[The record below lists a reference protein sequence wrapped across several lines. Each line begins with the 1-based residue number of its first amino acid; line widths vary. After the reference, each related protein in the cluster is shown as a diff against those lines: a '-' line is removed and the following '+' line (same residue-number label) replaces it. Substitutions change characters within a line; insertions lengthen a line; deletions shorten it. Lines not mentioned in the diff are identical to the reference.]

1 MIAVMEDGLGEV
13 RRDVREAAAGVTAR
27 FGRAEWL
34 ACARGGEPPLAMWEA
49 MASQGILGLG
59 VPEEFGG
66 SGGGITAAAAAV
78 EALAG
83 AGIPPIQFL
92 LTAFSRE
99 VVLQHGSDVQRKDVL
114 PATARGD
121 CWLAFAVTEPDA
133 GSNTFRTST
142 TATRSADGY
151 VLNGQKIFISG
162 ADEAHV
168 LVALVRTTPLTETDD
183 RRQGLS
189 LLLVDRA
196 APGVELRPMDVGIVA
211 PERQFEVFFT
221 DVEVPSTALIG
232 EEGAGFRYL
241 FDALNPERLLVS
253 AWAVGLG
260 DFVLEKAAAYARVR
274 APFGVPIG
282 SYQGV
287 QHKLAL
293 AKAHLDAARLM
304 LYHAAGIHDAGGS
317 AGTAANTAKLLSSR
331 AAVEAC
337 DAAIQTHG
345 GYGFTDE
352 YDVSTVW
359 PMVRLLE
366 VAPLNNEMILNF
378 LGEHVLR
385 LPKSY

>member
-1 MIAVMEDGLGEV
+1 MEEGLGEL

-34 ACARGGEPPLAMWEA
+34 ACARRGEPPRAMWEA
-49 MASQGILGLG
+49 MAGQGILGLG
-59 VPEEFGG
+59 VPEEYGG

-99 VVLQHGSDVQRKDVL
+99 PVLLHGSDVQRKELL

-121 CWLAFAVTEPDA
+121 CWLAFALTEPDA
-133 GSNTFRTST
+133 GSNTFRTAT

-162 ADEAHV
+162 ADEAHI
-168 LVALVRTTPLTETDD
+168 LVALVRTTPMTQTAD

-189 LLLVDRA
+189 LLLVDRD
-196 APGVELRPMDVGIVA
+196 APGVQLRPMDIGILA

-221 DVEVPSTALIG
+221 DVEAPSTALIG

-260 DFVLEKAAAYARVR
+260 DFVLEKAAAYARER
-274 APFGVPIG
+274 APFGPPIG

-304 LYHAAGIHDAGGS
+304 LYHAAAVHDTGGS
-317 AGTAANTAKLLSSR
+317 AGTAANTAKLLSSQ

-337 DAAIQTHG
+337 NAAIQTHG
-345 GYGFTDE
+345 GYAFTDE

-359 PMVRLLE
+359 PMARLLE